1 MQETAQ
7 QYIQRIL
14 GHVEG
19 QDAIKVQRT
28 TAAKLK
34 KLIHG
39 LTPKQMKWRPEPGQ
53 VVDRRNRR
61 ALGRR

>member
-19 QDAIKVQRT
+19 QDALKVQQT
-28 TAAKLK
+28 TAGKLK
-34 KLIHG
+34 KAIRG
-39 LTPKQMKWRPEPGQ
+39 LT
-53 VVDRRNRR
+53 RNN
-61 ALGRR
+61 